1 MSSTYSQLT
10 QEERYQIYEMKV
22 EGKKPPEIAAVL
34 GRDRSTI
41 YREYNR
47 NKGKRGYRPHQAH
60 EKAMDRRHVPRRPI
74 TFTAE
79 LQLPIEEKIKEH
91 WSPEQI
97 CGRFKLEGQ
106 SCVSHERIYQ
116 FLKADKNNGGTL
128 YTYLRRSN
136 RKRKKRFGKPSRQG
150 QMPGRVSIDERPSV
164 VNEKGRLGDW
174 EGDTVVGRN
183 HRGGLST
190 NVERV
195 SKYALI
201 GRVARTTA
209 EAVEGVITKKVRE
222 HGVPFLTTTFD
233 NGREFACH
241 LRLAATFGV
250 KVYFA
255 HPYSSWERGLNEN
268 TNGLIRQFFPKKT
281 DFSTIT
287 DAEVERVQ
295 NLLNH
300 RPRKTLGYLT
310 PHEVLVERKPIVV
323 QRQSVAL
330 VT

>member
-1 MSSTYSQLT
+1 M
-10 QEERYQIYEMKV
+10 E
-22 EGKKPPEIAAVL
+22 
-34 GRDRSTI
+34 
-41 YREYNR
+41 
-47 NKGKRGYRPHQAH
+47 
-60 EKAMDRRHVPRRPI
+60 RRHIRRHPI
-74 TFTAE
+74 YFTAE
-79 LQLPIEEKIKEH
+79 LQLRIEEKTKES

-97 CGRFKLEGQ
+97 RGRFTLEGQ

-116 FLKADKNNGGTL
+116 FIKADKNNGGEL

-150 QMPGRVSIDERPSV
+150 QIPGRVSIDERPAV

-190 NVERV
+190 TVERV

-209 EAVEGVITKKVRE
+209 EEVNGVIERKFHEGRF
-222 HGVPFLTTTFD
+222 PFHTLTYD
-233 NGREFACH
+233 NGREMSRHA
-241 LRLAATFGV
+241 LLAKKFGIR
-250 KVYFA
+250 VYFA

-281 DFSTIT
+281 DFSSIT
-287 DAEVERVQ
+287 DTEVERVQ

-300 RPRKTLGYLT
+300 RPRKTLGYRT

-323 QRQSVAL
+323 QKQSVAL

>member
-22 EGKKPPEIAAVL
+22 EGKKPSEIAAAL

-47 NKGKRGYRPHQAH
+47 NTGKRGYRPHQAH
-60 EKAMDRRHVPRRPI
+60 EKAMERRLVPRHPI
-74 TFTAE
+74 YFTAE
-79 LQLPIEEKIKEH
+79 LQLRIQEKIKEH

-97 CGRFKLEGQ
+97 CGRFALEGAF
-106 SCVSHERIYQ
+106 CVSHERIYQ
-116 FLKADKNNGGTL
+116 FIKADKNNGGTL

-150 QMPGRVSIDERPSV
+150 QIPGRVSIDERPAV

-183 HRGGLST
+183 HRGGL
-190 NVERV
+190 
-195 SKYALI
+195 
-201 GRVARTTA
+201 TTA
-209 EAVEGVITKKVRE
+209 AEVNGVIEMKFQGGRLPFHTLTYDNGCEMSRHAALTKK
-222 HGVPFLTTTFD
+222 
-233 NGREFACH
+233 
-241 LRLAATFGV
+241 FGIR
-250 KVYFA
+250 VYFA

-310 PHEVLVERKPIVV
+310 PHEVLVERKPVVV

>member
-1 MSSTYSQLT
+1 MSSAYSQLT
-10 QEERYQIYEMKV
+10 QEERYQIAAMKG
-22 EGKKPPEIAAVL
+22 EEKKPSEIAAAL
-34 GRDRSTI
+34 GRAPCTI

-47 NKGKRGYRPHQAH
+47 NKGKRAYRPQQAH
-60 EKAMDRRHVPRRPI
+60 EKAMERRHVPRRPI

-79 LQLPIEEKIKEH
+79 LQGCIEEKIKEY

-97 CGRFKLEGQ
+97 CGRFAFEGQ

-136 RKRKKRFGKPSRQG
+136 RKNKKRFGAPSRQG
-150 QMPGRVSIDERPSV
+150 QMPNRISIDERPAV
-164 VNEKGRLGDW
+164 VNEKSRLGDW

-183 HRGGLST
+183 HQGGLCT

-209 EAVEGVITKKVRE
+209 EEVHAVTVKKFQT
-222 HGVPFLTTTFD
+222 GKVPAHTMTYD
-233 NGREFACH
+233 RGREFAWH
-241 LRLAATFGV
+241 ERLENV
-250 KVYFA
+250 LKISVYFA

-281 DFSTIT
+281 DFSNIT
-287 DAEVERVQ
+287 DAEVDRVQ
-295 NLLNH
+295 DLLNH

-310 PHEVLVERKPIVV
+310 PHEALIERKPIAP
-323 QRQSVAL
+323 QK
-330 VT
+330 